1 MSKRAGM
8 IVVFALMVLVAV
20 PLALAGNTS
29 NSVVAGYGGNSGNV
43 LAQVKPTS
51 TGSTLPF
58 TGLDLALFAVGG
70 AALVAVGL
78 GIRRAGRNH
87 S

>member
-1 MSKRAGM
+1 MSKRAA
-8 IVVFALMVLVAV
+8 VVVVVLVVLLAV
-20 PLALAGNTS
+20 APVALAGNS
-29 NSVVAGYGGNSGNV
+29 KSSVVAGYGGNSGNV
-43 LAQVKPTS
+43 LSQVAKAP

-58 TGLDLALFAVGG
+58 TGLDLALFAIGG

-78 GIRRAGRNH
+78 GIRRGARNH